1 MAPGR
6 SGGEPSTRLLLSSGA
21 AKLNCLT
28 KSWYSSKLIAVPL
41 LNAGCLK
48 PPAPGRQPGTGGA
61 EEQLI
66 NKRSQLSWLA
76 RIRTFDSLRLYRD
89 YRYLWAGNFCAN
101 CAQWLQLLSVGW
113 LVRDLTVSTGS
124 SALLVVTAGGLN
136 TLPILLLGPWGGV
149 LGDRINRRKLV
160 MTLQAFM
167 ACTALLFAFLVR
179 SDYIEW
185 WHAYVYVVVGGSS
198 WAVTHSLRQAL
209 VANTVPRES
218 VVNAYASNVFTI
230 TGTRMVGPFIGGIL
244 IATLGFFWNFTL
256 EALLYAGTVLAY
268 WRMKTPYYHGNA
280 STATV
285 SPWASLKEGIR
296 YVRKGE
302 RVVFNLI
309 VLGLIPNAVL
319 HPVLFLLPVFT
330 TEVLHGGA
338 DMGGVLLAT
347 TGLGGF
353 LSAFTIASGGFQFRR
368 GFVCLGAVAV
378 SSVSVILFAQASWVV
393 AAMLLIGIMSFG
405 QGTFRTTS
413 GSVIQL
419 LVPDVL
425 RGRVTALQQYTQGFL
440 ILTSL
445 LIGWF
450 VDLTTV
456 VIAIMSIGAT
466 GLGLAIFSSLT
477 LRRVRQLG

>member
-1 MAPGR
+1 MQFQYL
-6 SGGEPSTRLLLSSGA
+6 EF
-21 AKLNCLT
+21 
-28 KSWYSSKLIAVPL
+28 
-41 LNAGCLK
+41 
-48 PPAPGRQPGTGGA
+48 PAPGKKPRRGGA
-61 EEQLI
+61 EELLI
-66 NKRSQLSWLA
+66 NKRIQLSRLT
-76 RIRTFDSLRLYRD
+76 RIRTFDSLRRYRD

-113 LVRDLTVSTGS
+113 LVRDLTASTGS

-136 TLPILLLGPWGGV
+136 TFPILLLGPWGGV

-160 MTLQAFM
+160 MALQAFM
-167 ACTALLFAFLVR
+167 ASAALLFALLVR
-179 SDYIEW
+179 SGHVEW

-198 WAVTHSLRQAL
+198 WAITHSLRQAL

-218 VVNAYASNVFTI
+218 VVNAYAANVLTI
-230 TGTRMVGPFIGGIL
+230 TGTRMVGPFAGGIL
-244 IATLGFFWNFTL
+244 IAALGFFWNFVL
-256 EALLYAGTVLAY
+256 ESALYAGTVLAY
-268 WRMKTPYYHGNA
+268 MRMRTPYYHENA
-280 STATV
+280 STV
-285 SPWASLKEGIR
+285 VLSPLASLMEGIR
-296 YVRKGE
+296 YVWGGE

-309 VLGLIPNAVL
+309 TLGLIPNAVL

-330 TEVLHGGA
+330 AEVLHGGA
-338 DMGGVLLAT
+338 DVGGILLAT
-347 TGLGGF
+347 TGFGGF
-353 LSAFTIASGGFQFRR
+353 LSALTIASGGFQSRR

-378 SSVSVILFAQASWVV
+378 SSVCVILFSQAVWLV
-393 AAMLLIGIMSFG
+393 AAMVLIGMMSYA

-419 LVPDVL
+419 TVPDVL

-456 VIAIMSIGAT
+456 VIAIVTIGAV
-466 GLGLAIFSSLT
+466 GLGLAVFSSLT
-477 LRRVRQLG
+477 LRRVRRLA